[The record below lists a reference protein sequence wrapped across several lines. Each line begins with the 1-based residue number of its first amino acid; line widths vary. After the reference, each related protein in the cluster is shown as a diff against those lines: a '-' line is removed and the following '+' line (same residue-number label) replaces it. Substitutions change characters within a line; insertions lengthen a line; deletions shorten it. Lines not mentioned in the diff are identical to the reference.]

1 MCGPRVPRREAVHM
15 RAIEGA
21 VGQDVV
27 WRPRT
32 MLSRTYDLVV
42 PGEGHDEPYA
52 TLVWRPG
59 FLRLGPAEARTSEG
73 EWLFRRRGFFREQVL
88 VFAPGAGQPLA
99 TLQRHWRRGV
109 LRLDG
114 GKELVWRREG
124 FWSTTHR
131 FEDGNG
137 TALVRFRHRF
147 AFLRASSRVEIESS
161 VPARDGALLACLG
174 WYLLLLARR
183 HSGARG
189 AA

>member
-1 MCGPRVPRREAVHM
+1 M
-15 RAIEGA
+15 RAIIEA
-21 VGQDVV
+21 VGREVI

-32 MLSRTYDLVV
+32 LLSRTYDLVV
-42 PGEGHDEPYA
+42 PGEEGAEPYA

-59 FLRLGPAEARTSEG
+59 FLMLGPAEARASEG
-73 EWLFRRRGFFREQVL
+73 EWQFRRRGFFREQVL
-88 VFAPGAGQPLA
+88 VFAPGGGQPLA
-99 TLQRHWRRGV
+99 TLQRYWRRGV
-109 LRLDG
+109 LRLDD

-147 AFLRASSRVEIESS
+147 AFPRASSRVEIESS
-161 VPARDGALLACLG
+161 MAARDAALLACLG
-174 WYLLLLARR
+174 WYLLLLARH

>member
-1 MCGPRVPRREAVHM
+1 MKD
-15 RAIEGA
+15 IEQA
-21 VGQDVV
+21 VGQEII

-32 MLSRTYDLVV
+32 LLSRTYDLV
-42 PGEGHDEPYA
+42 PPHGDGDEPFA

-59 FLRLGPAEARTSEG
+59 LLRLGPAEARTSEG
-73 EWLFRRRGFFREQVL
+73 EWLIRRRGFFREQVL
-88 VFAPGAGQPLA
+88 LFAPGADQPFA

-114 GKELVWRREG
+114 GREYVWRRAG
-124 FWSTTHR
+124 FWSTTHV

-137 TALVRFRHRF
+137 TALLRFRHRF
-147 AFLRASSRVEIESS
+147 TFPRASTRVEIESS
-161 VPARDGALLACLG
+161 APARDAALLACLG